1 MLQQAFKNQE
11 FSRLPYF
18 EIQLP
23 SLQSKKNEEVSAYR
37 VSAGKH
43 LPFNLL

>member
-11 FSRLPYF
+11 FLRLPNF

-23 SLQSKKNEEVSAYR
+23 SLQSKKNEEVSAYAYMLI
-37 VSAGKH
+37 SS
-43 LPFNLL
+43 LNL